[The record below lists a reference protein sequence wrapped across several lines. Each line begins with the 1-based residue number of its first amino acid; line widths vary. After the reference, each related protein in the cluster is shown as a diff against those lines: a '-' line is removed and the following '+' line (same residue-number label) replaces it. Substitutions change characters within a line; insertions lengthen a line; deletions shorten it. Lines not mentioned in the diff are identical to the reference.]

1 MAQLKE
7 IKLHDLGEGL
17 DGGKLIE
24 WHVSEKDSIR
34 EGDLIA
40 SIETSKSIVEL
51 PAPMTGIVEKLNVS
65 ADSVVNTGTTIAQI
79 QIESEEKNNNQPLV
93 GKPIHATHVLPNE
106 TTMRTSQENLTKPMI
121 PSSNLMI
128 KNMTLAKKV
137 VAATLFDEMPIDEL
151 DPNINITAQ
160 MVFKL
165 ANALSKNPKLNAH
178 FDTNNHELTEF
189 KNIHLGIAFNDR
201 DDHLKVPVIGNVEKL
216 SIEQIVAIIASIKK
230 DGMASPFID
239 NHIPSPTFT
248 LTNIGS
254 IGAKYGTPVLIPPC
268 VGILAI
274 GRKEC
279 KPIVKNNEIVIG
291 NLIPVSLTFDHRI
304 LTGAQAASF
313 LIDFCNP
320 GHI

>member
-24 WHVSEKDSIR
+24 WHVNEQDTIQ
-34 EGDLIA
+34 EGDVIA

-51 PAPMTGIVEKLNVS
+51 PAPMTGIVEKINVPI
-65 ADSVVNTGTTIAQI
+65 DSVVNTGTTIAQI
-79 QIESEEKNNNQPLV
+79 QIESKENNLPLV
-93 GKPIHATHVLPNE
+93 GKPVHTTHILPNE
-106 TTMRTSQENLTKPMI
+106 ETMRTSQEKLPKQII
-121 PSSNLMI
+121 PNSNLMI

-137 VAATLFDEMPIDEL
+137 VAATLFDEMQIDDL

-160 MVFKL
+160 MVFNL

-178 FDTNNHELTEF
+178 FDMNNHELIEF

-201 DDHLKVPVIGNVEKL
+201 DDHLKVPVIGNVEKK
-216 SIEQIVAIIASIKK
+216 SIEQIVEIIASIKN

-239 NHIPSPTFT
+239 SDIPSPTFT

-291 NLIPVSLTFDHRI
+291 NLMPVSLTFDHRI
-304 LTGAQAASF
+304 LTGAQAATF
-313 LIDFCNP
+313 LRDFCNQ
-320 GHI
+320 GRI